1 MSTAKDFQLATAKRI
16 IEIFKSGQKRVLL
29 SDEVGLGKT
38 IMAKTVVEMAKTLP
52 GVEKM
57 ASTGWYMS
65 ARTKISS
72 NRTPEILV
80 FPKKTSC
87 RCVKVAF
94 RCST

>member
-52 GVEKM
+52 GVEKDGIYRVVYVC
-57 ASTGWYMS
+57 SKNVRFS
-65 ARTKISS
+65 
-72 NRTPEILV
+72 
-80 FPKKTSC
+80 KKQDMVQTC
-87 RCVKVAF
+87 HNN
-94 RCST
+94 